1 MDGFYNLIWGIGID
15 TTLANQYQLKVYC
28 PAFKDRSSA
37 DKLTIEISIE
47 DYDNIDP
54 MMGGGL
60 PTSISIPTNKVR
72 KQFLS
77 QGEILIDMTQINIL
91 KSYRYTTNTK
101 GSDMLNTLTVTIK
114 HPKLGEDVSTW
125 WRKTHADYFESQI
138 TYVGAK

>member
-1 MDGFYNLIWGIGID
+1 M
-15 TTLANQYQLKVYC
+15 K
-28 PAFKDRSSA
+28 
-37 DKLTIEISIE
+37 ISIE
-47 DYDNIDP
+47 DYSNTDP
-54 MMGGGL
+54 MLGGGV
-60 PTSISIPTNKVR
+60 PAPVSIPTHKVR

-91 KSYRYTTNTK
+91 KSYCYTKNTK
-101 GSDMLNTLTVTIK
+101 ESNMLNTLTVTIK